1 MGQVNHNHA
10 ITKSP
15 DFPSS
20 IPVECAVMRR
30 LFTGLTACAGLLL
43 AAAPGISQTAE
54 RYRVRLTTVPM
65 DGGMRNSVAGNG
77 SASAT
82 LTGGKLSITGAF
94 DGLKSPA
101 TSAQLHGGVAKG
113 VRGNVIGNLEITKS
127 TKGSISGSVD
137 LSPDQVKGLREGRLY
152 IEVASEKAPEGNL
165 WGWILK

>member
-1 MGQVNHNHA
+1 
-10 ITKSP
+10 
-15 DFPSS
+15 
-20 IPVECAVMRR
+20 MRR
-30 LFTGLTACAGLLL
+30 LFIGLIACAGLLL
-43 AAAPGISQTAE
+43 LAVPGVSQNTE

-65 DGGMRNSVAGNG
+65 DGGMRNTVAGNG

-82 LTGGKLSITGAF
+82 LAGAKLSITGTF

-101 TSAQLHGGVAKG
+101 TSAQLHSGVAKG
-113 VRGNVIGNLEITKS
+113 VRGNPVADLEITKS

-137 LSPDQVKGLREGRLY
+137 LTPDQLKGLRDGRLY